1 MLCLLGAASA
11 FGQTRVDQ
19 RLNAKFDPQQLAD
32 LQAKSPEV
40 VAYWSYYLD
49 HSYTISDAPVGKD
62 ISMYAE
68 IEFTS
73 IENFNILNTDL
84 NMLRSSEQYYRIA
97 GSDQIF
103 VLLSND
109 AFVKK
114 FNSTRQL

>member
-11 FGQTRVDQ
+11 FGQTRVDL

-62 ISMYAE
+62 ISIYAE

-109 AFVKK
+109 TFVKK
-114 FNSTRQL
+114 FNLTRQL